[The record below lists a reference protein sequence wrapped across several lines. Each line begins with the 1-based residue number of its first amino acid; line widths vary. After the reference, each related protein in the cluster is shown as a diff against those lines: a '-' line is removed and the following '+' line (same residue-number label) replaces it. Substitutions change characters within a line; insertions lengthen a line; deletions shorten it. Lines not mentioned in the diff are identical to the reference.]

1 MNPLASIS
9 DQALRGVKGVFT
21 DIDDTL
27 TTEGSLTAAA
37 YGALERLHESGLMV

>member
-27 TTEGSLTAAA
+27 IAFEAAVHRIA
-37 YGALERLHESGLMV
+37 Q